1 MTTTFYK
8 GPSFKV
14 YEKDKQILLKDV
26 ELVKQDL
33 LNNIFTEKGERV
45 MMPNYG
51 TSIQR
56 LLFRPL
62 DQDTLALLE
71 IEFLEV
77 FNYDP
82 RVEIIELTI
91 NPIYEEK
98 AVVVLASLRYV
109 ELNFND
115 TLEIRLDFDG

>member
-1 MTTTFYK
+1 MTTFYK
-8 GPSFKV
+8 GPSLKS
-14 YEKDKQILLKDV
+14 YEDDKSILLKDV

-33 LNNIFTEKGERV
+33 LNNIFTDKGERV
-45 MMPNYG
+45 MMPTFG
-51 TSIQR
+51 TSINR

-71 IEFLEV
+71 VEFSNV

-82 RVEIIELTI
+82 RVEIIDLSI

-98 AVVVLASLRYV
+98 AVVVLAELRYV
-109 ELNFND
+109 EINFND
-115 TLEIRLDFDG
+115 TLEIRLQFDG

>member
-1 MTTTFYK
+1 MTTFYK
-8 GPSFKV
+8 GPSLRS
-14 YEKDKQILLKDV
+14 YEDDKRVLLKDV

-33 LNNIFTEKGERV
+33 LNNIFTDKGERV
-45 MMPNYG
+45 MMPAFG
-51 TSIQR
+51 TSIRR
-56 LLFRPL
+56 LMFRPL

-71 IEFLEV
+71 IEFSNV

-82 RVEIIELTI
+82 RVEIIDLTI

-98 AVVVLASLRYV
+98 AVAILADLRYV
-109 ELNFND
+109 EINFND